1 MKKLFTLFIV
11 VLCLVSFSSFDADA
25 QTFTCTDL
33 VFCGDDLSPSEKQ
46 KKIERNLGKKAY
58 ITFYDNSIRAVI
70 YDYYGKNDNVLNKI
84 SSNRYEKKY
93 NGDRMIIEFNT
104 LFGYIRSFKMYG
116 YVKSKIVVIA
126 TYRRE

>member
-1 MKKLFTLFIV
+1 
-11 VLCLVSFSSFDADA
+11 
-25 QTFTCTDL
+25 
-33 VFCGDDLSPSEKQ
+33 LSPSEKQ